1 MWMALQSYL
10 AGGDHDNTGSIKK
23 WSHAHSREHYGP
35 ENVWLGMS
43 LSSEAVQSSGP
54 LGFSA
59 SQVSKEAGGEA
70 GHCPSPGFLGVL
82 T

>member
-1 MWMALQSYL
+1 MLIQ
-10 AGGDHDNTGSIKK
+10 
-23 WSHAHSREHYGP
+23 GP
-35 ENVWLGMS
+35 LKSGRMHTAESNIVQKIVWLGMS
-43 LSSEAVQSSGP
+43 LSSEAAQNSGP